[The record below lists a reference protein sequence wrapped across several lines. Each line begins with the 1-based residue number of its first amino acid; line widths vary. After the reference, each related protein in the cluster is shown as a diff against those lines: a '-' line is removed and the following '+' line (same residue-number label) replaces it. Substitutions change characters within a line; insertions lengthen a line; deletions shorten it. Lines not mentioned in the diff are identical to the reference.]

1 MFARTK
7 VNAGFTLIEVLVAF
21 VILSIAVATLL
32 VAFSGGVRNSAL
44 TRDYTKAVIIAESQ
58 LSQSGITQPFTGE
71 ETIEGM
77 QGKFYWQ
84 ESVSP
89 LETDVIDEW
98 QLFEV
103 TVAVSWKTF
112 NGQRSLQ
119 VSGLKWGKVDG

>member
-1 MFARTK
+1 MSARKSLNT
-7 VNAGFTLIEVLVAF
+7 GFTLIEVLVAF

-58 LSQSGITQPFTGE
+58 LSQSGINQPFSGDATL
-71 ETIEGM
+71 EGT

-84 ESVSP
+84 ESVTP
-89 LETDVIDEW
+89 LETAINDDW

-112 NGQRSLQ
+112 NGQRSLE
-119 VSGLKWGKVDG
+119 VSSLKWGKVDG